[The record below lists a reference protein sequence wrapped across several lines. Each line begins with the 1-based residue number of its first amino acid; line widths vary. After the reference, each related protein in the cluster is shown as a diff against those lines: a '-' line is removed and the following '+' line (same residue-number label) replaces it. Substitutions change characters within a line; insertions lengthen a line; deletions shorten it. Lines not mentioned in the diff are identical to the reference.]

1 MSVVEPIEKQTLPA
15 RKHAAEL
22 LSIVGV
28 VCGVLCLISGVCV
41 ILIWAFVPDFS
52 KLHPV
57 GLQIGAI
64 ICSLG
69 VGFILLCVV
78 SLVRWQV
85 KLGRV
90 TRRVRAVSSAGLA
103 RRRKVGN
110 VYQFQLPAYHS
121 HTTEKDEKL
130 FATLKKAN
138 STAFI
143 SFGGR
148 PPETV
153 QVVGIVHD
161 GTISTTE
168 LNHPSVATISPA
180 IKSMKSAIFSFN
192 GESKLASSRYTRQ
205 PFVRDKFLRRSLP
218 RVLVHS
224 PFGRISVGRD
234 NPNSERLAKAKSE
247 GLKLDRLS
255 EPQSN
260 SCSIR
265 ADGRGFRTAADT
277 ASTDD
282 PKRTPLARDS
292 PTTPL
297 GETSLFTLHST
308 GKAVL
313 DSGTALA
320 DSSVASKHESRGNL
334 EGTASGKRLLLM
346 NQSGQV
352 ISCTTLFSDE
362 DTEDDSNGVSCRRL
376 PSCAGWNF
384 FPVFVEQDQF
394 TQSVASEE
402 EGEIVEARLDRTVD
416 LAAPAPQNVTNSQ
429 VGSGSGRHRSEMSKR
444 DAGAH
449 RLRQPRSMM
458 KRLRQFVRG
467 RFRNGIN
474 APLTKASA
482 DGQSD
487 TELVAEV
494 NQASPHSTTLTD
506 DARDCPKLEKR
517 KLCNPNLDLSSVGSY
532 HNSSAIRTHSELSD
546 SGPDG
551 MQSST
556 SNLKVS
562 RKQTIVSNASVFS
575 LPAIPPEMWSVE
587 RPVWIMGVPVCED
600 QHWLALD
607 ACDVI
612 VLKKRARSGSI
623 DPVNHRSVTG
633 STSSIYAFHVK
644 PPARLKPSTR
654 NSRAVQHERARSL
667 GRILMSEK
675 QSCSQ
680 PQ

>member
-1 MSVVEPIEKQTLPA
+1 MSVVEPIEKRPLPA

-41 ILIWAFVPDFS
+41 ILIWAFVPNFS

-64 ICSLG
+64 VCSLG

-85 KLGRV
+85 KLGRI
-90 TRRVRAVSSAGLA
+90 TRRVRALSPTRLA
-103 RRRKVGN
+103 CRRKMGN
-110 VYQFQLPAYHS
+110 VYQFQLPAYHT

-192 GESKLASSRYTRQ
+192 GDSKLASSRYTRQ
-205 PFVRDKFLRRSLP
+205 PFIRDKFLRRSLP
-218 RVLVHS
+218 RVLVHPPS
-224 PFGRISVGRD
+224 GRISVGRD
-234 NPNSERLAKAKSE
+234 NSNSERLAKAKSE

-260 SCSIR
+260 SCSIP
-265 ADGRGFRTAADT
+265 ADDRGFRTGADT

-282 PKRTPLARDS
+282 PKQTLLARDS

-297 GETSLFTLHST
+297 GETSLFTLHNS
-308 GKAVL
+308 GKVVL
-313 DSGTALA
+313 DSGAALA
-320 DSSVASKHESRGNL
+320 DSSVASKHESRSNL

-352 ISCTTLFSDE
+352 ISCTTLFGDE

-394 TQSVASEE
+394 TESVASEE
-402 EGEIVEARLDRTVD
+402 DGELVEARLNRTVD
-416 LAAPAPQNVTNSQ
+416 LAGPAPQNATTPQ
-429 VGSGSGRHRSEMSKR
+429 VGSGSERHRSESRKR
-444 DAGAH
+444 NAGAN
-449 RLRQPRSMM
+449 RLRKPRGVIE
-458 KRLRQFVRG
+458 RLKQFVRG
-467 RFRNGIN
+467 RFRNEVN
-474 APLTKASA
+474 APPTKVAA
-482 DGQSD
+482 AGQPD
-487 TELVAEV
+487 TGLVAETS
-494 NQASPHSTTLTD
+494 QASPHSATLTD

-517 KLCNPNLDLSSVGSY
+517 KPCNANPDLSSVGSY
-532 HNSSAIRTHSELSD
+532 HDGGATRTHSEQSD

-575 LPAIPPEMWSVE
+575 LPAMPPEMWSVE
-587 RPVWIMGVPVCED
+587 RPVWIMGVPVRKD

-612 VLKKRARSGSI
+612 VLKKRTRSGSI
-623 DPVNHRSVTG
+623 DPMNHHSVTG

-654 NSRAVQHERARSL
+654 NSRAVQHVRARSL

-680 PQ
+680 PH